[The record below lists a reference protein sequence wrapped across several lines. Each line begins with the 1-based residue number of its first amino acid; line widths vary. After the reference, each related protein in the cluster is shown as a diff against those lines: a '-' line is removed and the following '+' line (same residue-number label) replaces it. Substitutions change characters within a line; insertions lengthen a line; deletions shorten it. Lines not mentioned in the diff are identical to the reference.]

1 MTKKNISNRTFVI
14 TAAIGSALITV
25 ILILNTLW
33 ASRQTIK
40 ATDEAVSAVSSFYLN
55 AMANRR
61 ARTITNLI
69 NNNFDQMEKAVDV
82 IRDEEIETQ
91 EELRSSIGMIKSLL
105 SLSRFALVDEDN
117 VVYTQYTTYTGGSR
131 HEFLAEGELNGRTI
145 STVYLYGSS
154 KQLCLAIPATLRPW
168 ANPSRPAL
176 SRLTSGIS

>member
-105 SLSRFALVDEDN
+105 ALSRFALVDEDN

-131 HEFLAEGELNGRTI
+131 HEFLAEVLCRLGVPREVAEEDACKIEHDLSQTSFDRMRQWYSEHQDGE
-145 STVYLYGSS
+145 
-154 KQLCLAIPATLRPW
+154 
-168 ANPSRPAL
+168 
-176 SRLTSGIS
+176 